1 MGLTHK
7 ASKPHPDSMTETAPL
22 EIITPTKR
30 KKGGSKK
37 GQVKQAV
44 KPAQLSQALH
54 LAALKRPVQE
64 IARAV
69 KLPPSTTHRL
79 LERYG
84 SWLHELENIEDY
96 TDTRSQL
103 LSAGELKLFKSMME
117 QEKLDKASVNNLAY
131 AMRQLYDMGR
141 LERGLS
147 TSNVATQTVTLTYQ
161 ADTCND

>member
-1 MGLTHK
+1 
-7 ASKPHPDSMTETAPL
+7 MTETIEAEVVAPV
-22 EIITPTKR
+22 KR

-37 GQVKQAV
+37 GTVKQAV

-69 KLPPSTTHRL
+69 KLPPSTTCRL
-79 LERYG
+79 LKRYG
-84 SWLHELENIEDY
+84 SWLQELEHIEDY
-96 TDTRSQL
+96 TNTRSQL

-131 AMRQLYDMGR
+131 SMRQLYDMGR
-141 LERGLS
+141 LERGES
-147 TSNVATQTVTLTYQ
+147 TSNVATQSIQVTVTGSNFT
-161 ADTCND
+161 DR

>member
-1 MGLTHK
+1 
-7 ASKPHPDSMTETAPL
+7 MTETTEP
-22 EIITPTKR
+22 EVITAKR
-30 KKGGSKK
+30 KRGGSKK
-37 GQVKQAV
+37 GTVKQAV

-84 SWLHELENIEDY
+84 SWLQELENVQDY
-96 TDTRSQL
+96 TDTRTQL

-141 LERGLS
+141 LEKGLS
-147 TSNVATQTVTLTYQ
+147 TQNVATQTVTVSLTPGEY
-161 ADTCND
+161 TEPT

>member
-1 MGLTHK
+1 
-7 ASKPHPDSMTETAPL
+7 MTET
-22 EIITPTKR
+22 ITPEVVKAKKKR
-30 KKGGSKK
+30 GGSKK
-37 GQVKQAV
+37 GTVKQAV

-84 SWLHELENIEDY
+84 SWLQELENVQDY
-96 TDTRSQL
+96 TDTRTQL

-141 LERGLS
+141 LEKGLS
-147 TSNVATQTVTLTYQ
+147 TQNVATQTVTVSITPGEY
-161 ADTCND
+161 AEPT

>member
-1 MGLTHK
+1 MIDDQHG
-7 ASKPHPDSMTETAPL
+7 EVIAPV
-22 EIITPTKR
+22 KR

-37 GQVKQAV
+37 GTVKQAV

-69 KLPPSTTHRL
+69 KLPPSTTCRL
-79 LERYG
+79 LKRYG
-84 SWLHELENIEDY
+84 SW
-96 TDTRSQL
+96 SQL
-103 LSAGELKLFKSMME
+103 LTAGELKLFKSMME

-141 LERGLS
+141 LERGQS
-147 TSNVATQTVTLTYQ
+147 TSNVSTQTVSISVSP
-161 ADTCND
+161 ASHSD